1 MKKVRN
7 AIIKL
12 KNLYSQWRERRKLK
26 STDFTIISNNCWG
39 GFIYQQF
46 GLEYTTPTIGM
57 GFIDDDYIKFLEQ
70 LDYYLSLTP
79 IFIDPKD
86 APDYDLR
93 KKLRGGS
100 EIDYPVAKLDNITLW
115 FTHYHSKEEALVKW
129 ERRKQRINHKKLL
142 IKWSQRYNQSPE
154 LLERFLS
161 LPYTNKIAFVEP
173 TSSIIHPQVIKVPEL
188 VELNRSGGDE
198 TEYTLKQIDKYK
210 LLNSIK

>member
-57 GFIDDDYIKFLEQ
+57 GFIDDDYIKFLER